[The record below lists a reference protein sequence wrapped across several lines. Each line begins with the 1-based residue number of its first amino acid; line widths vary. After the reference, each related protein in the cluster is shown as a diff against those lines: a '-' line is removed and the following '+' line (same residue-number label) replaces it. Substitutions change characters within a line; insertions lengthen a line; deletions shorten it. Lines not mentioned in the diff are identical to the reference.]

1 MNQDNV
7 DTSSTFL
14 YNLHV
19 ANELLMVERPVAVR
33 ASVSLHELA
42 SCCIW
47 KWQDSIRIWQYNF
60 EYRSPARCR
69 KALWSPK
76 SGKTY
81 RYRYL
86 VSLNLEILPYSR
98 TYPGMVLAA
107 LPRPR
112 VDTWWMLRCYPRPC
126 AVFGEG
132 YSEQYNLGGHRN
144 NVIIMSR

>member
-1 MNQDNV
+1 MHRTTHASRAYRIVLV
-7 DTSSTFL
+7 DSEYMYDTIRVPPRGARAAGVPVVRCL
-14 YNLHV
+14 YLRLGMYK
-19 ANELLMVERPVAVR
+19 A
-33 ASVSLHELA
+33 
-42 SCCIW
+42 W
-47 KWQDSIRIWQYNF
+47 KAA
-60 EYRSPARCR
+60 PARCR

-112 VDTWWMLRCYPRPC
+112 VDTW
-126 AVFGEG
+126 
-132 YSEQYNLGGHRN
+132 
-144 NVIIMSR
+144 